1 MPDQTRAKVYSG
13 TPDEQA
19 AAFKAD
25 RQAAAQYGWKPAQ
38 EERSAEGLRVIFQRP
53 DPGADGPVAN
63 WPGTQPKAA
72 PPPDTAAP
80 GRFAL
85 SQMIAAY
92 VARGYRVQSQD
103 AWTAVMVK
111 GHRVNHL
118 LHLILTI
125 VTGGLWLFVWVP
137 VAMFG
142 GERRTLLTM
151 DGTGTVYEQPA

>member
-1 MPDQTRAKVYSG
+1 
-13 TPDEQA
+13 
-19 AAFKAD
+19 
-25 RQAAAQYGWKPAQ
+25 
-38 EERSAEGLRVIFQRP
+38 
-53 DPGADGPVAN
+53 
-63 WPGTQPKAA
+63 
-72 PPPDTAAP
+72 
-80 GRFAL
+80 
-85 SQMIAAY
+85 MIAAY

-151 DGTGTVYEQPA
+151 DGTGEMASTSFAPKAMDDSTDRPVTNGKSNITCGFWRLAAASAER